1 MRDDDVVVSD
11 LAGDGLARMGTSN
24 LAGLAE
30 FEGIVMGLSRGDDEA
45 VCTLLLLDILLAAAT
60 AAVRAGFV
68 LKSCR
73 KIQFNMIFV
82 LAKLDHTSKPI
93 VRTYPVNNGADPAAT
108 GKTPVVPDADAPA
121 AAPVCS
127 SGKGSDAIGDGF
139 MFKPDGKL
147 SCSCK
152 LRTSSLSSLLCCSL
166 LLLPLPPPPPL
177 PQDAGGVWAVSSV
190 RSKCGIIVVVPFNS
204 VVASPATMPPMPM
217 PPLPPMLLIDA
228 FVGVVALLDVVV
240 VVVDVDPVDASSLST
255 TIADDD
261 AETSCCCC
269 CCCNVGVAGGCGVV
283 RTAGHLGGVNSVSA
297 LKPNRIRSQFQN

>member
-68 LKSCR
+68 LKTL
-73 KIQFNMIFV
+73 KKNQFNIVFV
-82 LAKLDHTSKPI
+82 KFEHTSKPI

-127 SGKGSDAIGDGF
+127 SGNGSDAIGDGF

-166 LLLPLPPPPPL
+166 LPLPPPPAL

-217 PPLPPMLLIDA
+217 PPPLPMLLIDA
-228 FVGVVALLDVVV
+228 FVGAVALLDVVV
-240 VVVDVDPVDASSLST
+240 VVVDVDPVDASSIST
-255 TIADDD
+255 TIADDDD

-297 LKPNRIRSQFQN
+297 LKPKRIRSQFQN